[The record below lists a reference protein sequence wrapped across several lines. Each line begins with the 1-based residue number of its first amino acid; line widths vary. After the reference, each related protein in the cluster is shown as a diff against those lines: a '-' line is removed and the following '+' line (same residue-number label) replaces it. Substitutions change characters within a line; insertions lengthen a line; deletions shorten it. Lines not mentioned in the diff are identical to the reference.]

1 MKETEMNIPRGVSRR
16 KFLIG
21 GGGLL
26 AAGALGGGT
35 WAWSR
40 DDGTSSTGAASPA
53 TSSSTSSSTSPA
65 TSGGDH
71 VLVVVQLSGG
81 NDALNT
87 LVPLDGRY
95 HDARPSL
102 GVADEGLV
110 ALPGLTNYGLH
121 PSFASWKDLLAAG
134 QVAALAGIGFEHPD
148 RSHFVALADW
158 WAGAGDRQGSA
169 GWLGRYLDATSSGHD
184 APLRAVALGGGS
196 PALTAE
202 RSVATVV
209 NEVSGFVLRAPRA
222 ADRSSLVQA
231 WKGLAPAHAAAGD
244 AVDTFQHLDVG
255 GRGASDDVAV
265 AKGGGGREGE
275 LAGLLAV
282 AAALVRDEPAVR
294 VVQVMGGGFDTHAA
308 QADTQARLLA
318 DLADGVAGFFTTLA
332 QAGHAGRVMLV
343 TVSEFGRRVAEN
355 GSGGTDHGKAGVQ
368 FVVGPAVKGGVYGQ
382 YDLGSLDDGDLPPRV
397 DPGSLYTLALDWL
410 GAPAEEILGRR
421 FDTLGVV

>member
-1 MKETEMNIPRGVSRR
+1 MNMDMEIPRGVSRR

-26 AAGALGGGT
+26 AAGALGGGA
-35 WAWSR
+35 WAWRR
-40 DDGTSSTGAASPA
+40 DEASTGAGSTSTSSTSTSTTTSASP
-53 TSSSTSSSTSPA
+53 SP
-65 TSGGDH
+65 SGGEH

-95 HDARPSL
+95 RDARPSL
-102 GVADEGLV
+102 AVADDGLV
-110 ALPGLTNYGLH
+110 AMPGLTTYGLH
-121 PSFASWKDLLAAG
+121 PSFASWKELLAAG
-134 QVAALAGIGFEHPD
+134 HVAALAGIGFEQPD

-158 WAGAGDRQGSA
+158 WAGAGDHQGSA
-169 GWLGRYLDATSSGHD
+169 GWLGRYLDATTNGND
-184 APLRAVALGGGS
+184 VPLRAVALGGGS

-202 RSVATVV
+202 HSVATVV
-209 NEVSGFVLRAPRA
+209 NQVSGFVLRAPRA

-231 WKGLAPAHAAAGD
+231 WEGLAPAHAAAGD

-255 GRGASDDVAV
+255 GRGASEDVAV

-275 LAGLLAV
+275 LVELLAV
-282 AAALVRDEPAVR
+282 AAALVREEPAVR

-332 QAGHAGRVMLV
+332 QAGHAERVMLV

-368 FVVGPAVKGGVYGQ
+368 FVVGPAVNGGVYGQ
-382 YDLGSLDDGDLPPRV
+382 YDFGSLDDGDLPPRV

-410 GAPAEEILGRR
+410 GAPVEDILGRR
-421 FDTLGVV
+421 FDTLGVI

>member
-1 MKETEMNIPRGVSRR
+1 MHSERGLSRR

-26 AAGALGGGT
+26 AAGALGGGV
-35 WAWSR
+35 WAWNR
-40 DDGTSSTGAASPA
+40 DTGSPSTAEPQ
-53 TSSSTSSSTSPA
+53 TSSSVSGSSVSGRA
-65 TSGGDH
+65 GGDH

-102 GVADEGLV
+102 AVADAGLV
-110 ALPGLTNYGLH
+110 AMTSTTGYGLH
-121 PSFASWKDLLAAG
+121 PAFASWKPLLAAG

-158 WAGAGDRQGSA
+158 WAGADDRPGGA
-169 GWLGRYLDATSSGHD
+169 GWLGRYLDATADGQD

-196 PALTAE
+196 PALIAE

-209 NEVSGFVLRAPRA
+209 NEVSGFMLRAPRG
-222 ADRSSLVQA
+222 ADRSTLVRA
-231 WKGLAPAHAAAGD
+231 WESLAPSHASAGE

-255 GRGASDDVAV
+255 GRGAADNVV
-265 AKGGGGREGE
+265 KGGGGREGE
-275 LAGLLAV
+275 LVDLLAV
-282 AAALVRDEPAVR
+282 AAALVRDESAVR
-294 VVQVMGGGFDTHAA
+294 VVQVMGGGFDTHANQADA
-308 QADTQARLLA
+308 QALLLA

-332 QAGHAGRVMLV
+332 QAGQAERVMLV

-368 FVVGPAVKGGVYGQ
+368 FVVGPAVNGGVYGQ
-382 YDLGSLDDGDLPPRV
+382 YDLGALDDGDLPARV
-397 DPGSLYTLALDWL
+397 DPGSLYTLGLDWL
-410 GAPAEEILGRR
+410 GAPVEEILGRR
-421 FDTLGVV
+421 FDTLAC